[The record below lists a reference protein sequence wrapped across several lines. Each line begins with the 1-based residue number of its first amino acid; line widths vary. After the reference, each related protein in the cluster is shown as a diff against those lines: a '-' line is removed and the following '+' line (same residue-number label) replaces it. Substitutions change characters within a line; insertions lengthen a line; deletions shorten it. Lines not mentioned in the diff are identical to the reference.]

1 MLKDQGL
8 TIKVRLNTGKTDQGG
23 AANHSEGKKKQKTKT
38 GSVKWDTRERT
49 KKTNTVQEVQLA
61 QV

>member
-23 AANHSEGKKKQKTKT
+23 VANHSEGGKKTKT
-38 GSVKWDTRERT
+38 GSVKWDT
-49 KKTNTVQEVQLA
+49 
-61 QV
+61 